1 MPVVTERQDK
11 PPARGTGG
19 DRRAGG
25 QHSSQPARRKGRRHL
40 APVVAGCLGMLIGL
54 ADIAGQLAAEL
65 PDRYPQLAGDVHEVN
80 AVAPGAGL
88 ATAVR
93 VADVIT
99 GLLLLM
105 LSHGLRRRKHR
116 AWQAVTALLAVS
128 ALLHLLHGP
137 RVIPA
142 VVPAALM
149 AVLWCF
155 RGEFYAAGDPRT
167 RWRALRVLPALLAA
181 DAAIGLAFIAL
192 SRGLAGPYG
201 FGQRLQSVFFGL
213 AGISGPVR
221 FLAQDRGDLFAAT
234 TGGLGLF
241 TVVVTAYLFLRPPQ
255 PGARLTE
262 ADAGRIRD
270 LLARHGARD
279 SLGYLALRRDK
290 NVIWSPTG
298 KSCISYRVACGVML
312 ASGDPA
318 GDPEAWPGAMHA
330 FLAEAARHAWVPA
343 VIGCGELAAAVWCR
357 EGGLA
362 ALQIGD
368 EAIVEVAGGYTLPAQ
383 VLQDTE
389 RVRGERTAVEVR
401 RAGDM
406 SRQEAG
412 QLARQAGSWGGGLAR
427 RGFSTALGRIGGDG
441 DEQCVLATAAQDGTL
456 RALLHFV
463 PWGTD
468 GLSLDLASR
477 DRTAPAGLEELLI
490 AEVIRRAPELGVQRI
505 SLNFAAFREALEL
518 GQRIGAGP
526 VLRAYRKTLLF
537 LSRWFQIEARYTFLA
552 RFRPAW
558 EPRFLV
564 YPGTGTIPRVTVAAL
579 QAEALPARPAA
590 SLRRPAGLQ
599 LRT

>member
-19 DRRAGG
+19 DRRAGE

-40 APVVAGCLGMLIGL
+40 APVAAGCLGMLIGL

-65 PDRYPQLAGDVHEVN
+65 PDRYPQLARGVHEVN

-105 LSHGLRRRKHR
+105 LSHGLLRRKHR

-149 AVLWCF
+149 AVLWWF

-192 SRGLAGPYG
+192 SGDLAGPYG
-201 FGQRLQSVFFGL
+201 FGQRLQSVVYGL

-279 SLGYLALRRDK
+279 SLGYLALRGDR

-298 KSCISYRVACGVML
+298 KSCISYQVACGVML
-312 ASGDPA
+312 ASGDPV
-318 GDPEAWPGAMHA
+318 GDPEAWPGAMRA

-343 VIGCGELAAAVWCR
+343 VLGCGELAAGVWCR

-383 VLQDTE
+383 VLQDAE

-401 RAGDM
+401 RVSDM
-406 SRQEAG
+406 SSAEVD
-412 QLARQAGSWGGGLAR
+412 QLARQARSWRGRPAGQGFPMAPCRLGGR
-427 RGFSTALGRIGGDG
+427 EER
-441 DEQCVLATAAQDGTL
+441 CVLATATQDGTL
-456 RALLHFV
+456 SALLRFA

-558 EPRFLV
+558 APRFLV

-579 QAEALPARPAA
+579 QAEALPAGPAA